1 MEDFVPKFENKPL
14 DINELYDYIND
25 NYEVVSDR
33 YHFEFANDT
42 IYIPILKRDCIQ
54 ITYDKVWS
62 TIYINEYLAPSI
74 GRYDYEKF
82 SKIEKVIND
91 AFSNHTVSNE
101 MCIWVIDNLI
111 DILKDK
117 ASIRRKNK

>member
-1 MEDFVPKFENKPL
+1 M
-14 DINELYDYIND
+14 
-25 NYEVVSDR
+25 
-33 YHFEFANDT
+33 
-42 IYIPILKRDCIQ
+42 KRDCVQ

-91 AFSNHTVSNE
+91 AFLNHTVSNE